1 MTGPIKKGARLV
13 GAEREKFQK
22 KIVTMYNKKTPIRAI
37 AEQTGR
43 SYGAI
48 HRMLSEAGVTLR
60 PRGGATRGKK
70 K

>member
-22 KIVTMYNKKTPIRAI
+22 KIVGMYNKKTPIRAI

-48 HRMLSEAGVTLR
+48 HRLLGEAGVTMR
-60 PRGGATRGKK
+60 SRGGDHRS
-70 K
+70 